1 MTENSAQLRSYI
13 ERIERLLEEKS
24 AIQEDVKE
32 VYAELKGNG
41 YQPKIIRAI
50 IRRRAK
56 DRAELE
62 EEESLI
68 ELYETAIE
76 RGLGE

>member
-1 MTENSAQLRSYI
+1 MTENAAQLRSYI

-24 AIQEDVKE
+24 TIQEDVKE

>member
-1 MTENSAQLRSYI
+1 MSENSEQLRSFI
-13 ERIERLLEEKS
+13 ERIERLLEEKQ
-24 AIQEDVKE
+24 ATQDDIKE

-41 YQPKIIRAI
+41 YQPKIVRAI